1 MYKYLATIILIILFL
16 SACSS
21 SSSNHGTHN
30 NYDDQQ
36 QNLPNN
42 TPIVE
47 GVDPQ
52 ETVGEVI
59 NLIKNKDFPRLA
71 AYVHP
76 TEGVRFSPYGHV
88 NVDTD
93 VVIQATK
100 LQHANEDDSIV
111 EWGSYDGS
119 GEPIQL
125 NFADYYDKFI
135 YSEDFVNAD
144 QVGYNTT
151 IGEGNTINNAT
162 DVYPNSYIAEYYFEG
177 TEANNHMDWSSL
189 KIVLV
194 AIERDWVVVGII
206 HDQWTI

>member
-1 MYKYLATIILIILFL
+1 MYKYLATIILITLLL
-16 SACSS
+16 SGCSS
-21 SSSNHGTHN
+21 SNSGTHN
-30 NYDDQQ
+30 N
-36 QNLPNN
+36 NN
-42 TPIVE
+42 DKQHTSHNSPSFVE

-88 NVDTD
+88 HVDTD

-100 LQHANEDDSIV
+100 LQHANEDDSLI
-111 EWGSYDGS
+111 EWGKYDGS
-119 GEPIQL
+119 GESIQL

-135 YSEDFVNAD
+135 YSDDFVNAD

-151 IGEGNTINNAT
+151 IGAGNTINNAT
-162 DVYPNSYIAEYYFEG
+162 DVYPNSYIAEYHFEG
-177 TEANNHMDWSSL
+177 TEANDYIDWSSL

-194 AIERDWVVVGII
+194 ALERDWVVVGII